1 MKKIYILDDH
11 DVVRF
16 GLTMLVNSA
25 PSMRVVGDASSLQD
39 ALKGIGNLK
48 PDLVISDL
56 ALGDSKGLDTVKAV
70 VRAQQGRATLFVSM
84 HDEAIYAEQAIKL
97 GARGYLMKNTA
108 QQNVLQAAQAVLNDF
123 IWVSPKIGTQ
133 MLSRMASGTAG
144 THTAADLAALSTREV
159 EVLEHLGAGMTT
171 KQIAFAL
178 GISTRTVDIHRGHL
192 KQKLKLK
199 SGSKLIAYAVAH
211 LN

>member
-16 GLTMLVNSA
+16 GLTMLINST
-25 PSMRVVGDASSLQD
+25 PSMHVVGEASSLQD
-39 ALKGIGNLK
+39 ALKGIGNFK

-84 HDEAIYAEQAIKL
+84 HDEVIYGEQAIKL
-97 GARGYLMKNTA
+97 GARGYLMKNSA
-108 QQNVLQAAQAVLNDF
+108 QQNVLQAAQAVLNDL

-133 MLSRMASGTAG
+133 MLSRMASGTEG
-144 THTAADLAALSTREV
+144 THTAADLAALSTREA

-178 GISTRTVDIHRGHL
+178 GISTRTVDVHRGHL